1 MAYMRLRNIEI
12 QEKRQTTVWPVSAT
26 TYLPSSW
33 KNLLGFPFAGATV
46 TRDSSL
52 TLMPVQQRYE
62 EVLNAF
68 KAEMQE
74 YVDSGFSA
82 NDCFPFVFENLVD
95 TTGVPS
101 ADRAELRREMAEWTR
116 KII

>member
-1 MAYMRLRNIEI
+1 MAYMRLRNIGI
-12 QEKRQTTVWPVSAT
+12 REKRQTARCGHSD
-26 TYLPSSW
+26 TYLHASW
-33 KNLLGFPFAGATV
+33 QSLLTFRVAEPRVAG
-46 TRDSSL
+46 DSDCSN
-52 TLMPVQQRYE
+52 MPVHQRYE
-62 EVLNAF
+62 EVMNAF

-74 YVDSGFSA
+74 YVNEGFSA

>member
-1 MAYMRLRNIEI
+1 
-12 QEKRQTTVWPVSAT
+12 
-26 TYLPSSW
+26 
-33 KNLLGFPFAGATV
+33 
-46 TRDSSL
+46 
-52 TLMPVQQRYE
+52 MPVHQRYE
-62 EVLNAF
+62 EVMNAF

-74 YVDSGFSA
+74 YVNEGFSA